1 MSSVPALRTTDLIG
15 RDAELEQLS
24 SQLGIRASG
33 GGAPTGLEQTVR
45 AMLVA
50 GDAGVGKTRVLMA
63 LRDAALEAGWHVVAG
78 HCLDLADS
86 SLPYLPFSEIL
97 GRLMAD
103 QPEVASRVLD
113 AHPTLA
119 RLRYRPDL
127 RLIFHDR
134 RIPCE

>member
-33 GGAPTGLEQTVR
+33 GAVDQTVR

-63 LRDAALEAGWHVVAG
+63 LRDKMDPRKVNGAVFLGLNGVVVKSHGSASIEG
-78 HCLDLADS
+78 
-86 SLPYLPFSEIL
+86 
-97 GRLMAD
+97 
-103 QPEVASRVLD
+103 VANAVKV
-113 AHPTLA
+113 AA
-119 RLRYRPDL
+119 RLVEDDITTRIAQDL
-127 RLIFHDR
+127 EQISAKEV
-134 RIPCE
+134 IEE

>member
-1 MSSVPALRTTDLIG
+1 MGPSRRRHAEVTPGAIGAHVSERHDTMSSVPALRTTDLIG

-33 GGAPTGLEQTVR
+33 GATATPAVR

-50 GDAGVGKTRVLMA
+50 GDAGVGKTRVLLA
-63 LRDAALEAGWHVVAG
+63 LGDAAIEAGWHVVAG

-86 SLPYLPFSEIL
+86 SLPYRPFSEIL

-103 QPEVASRVLD
+103 
-113 AHPTLA
+113 
-119 RLRYRPDL
+119 RPDVAG
-127 RLIFHDR
+127 R
-134 RIPCE
+134 P

>member
-1 MSSVPALRTTDLIG
+1 MSERHDMMSSVPALRTTDLIG

-33 GGAPTGLEQTVR
+33 GAVEGQTVR

-63 LRDAALEAGWHVVAG
+63 VRDAAIEAGWHVVAG

-86 SLPYLPFSEIL
+86 SLPYLPFSEVL
-97 GRLMAD
+97 GRVMSD
-103 QPEVASRVLD
+103 
-113 AHPTLA
+113 
-119 RLRYRPDL
+119 RPDVAATQK
-127 RLIFHDR
+127 
-134 RIPCE
+134 